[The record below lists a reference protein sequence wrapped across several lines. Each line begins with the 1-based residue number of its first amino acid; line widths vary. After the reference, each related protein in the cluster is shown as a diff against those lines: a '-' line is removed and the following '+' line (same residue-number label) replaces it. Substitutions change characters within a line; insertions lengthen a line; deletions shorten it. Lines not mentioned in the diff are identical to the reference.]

1 MLKKM
6 HMKKKMMKKNK
17 KINHPM
23 SIATKILWGFVLL
36 YFALCCLLAASRN
49 VLGMFMADTSAIV
62 VASALGLQL
71 VISTINKFI
80 PVTNKKEN
88 N

>member
-1 MLKKM
+1 
-6 HMKKKMMKKNK
+6 
-17 KINHPM
+17 M

-36 YFALCCLLAASRN
+36 YFALGALLLTLRN
-49 VLGMFMADTSAIV
+49 VLGLFMADASVIV
-62 VASALGLQL
+62 ITSALGLQF

-80 PVTNKKEN
+80 PVSNDKKN

>member
-1 MLKKM
+1 
-6 HMKKKMMKKNK
+6 
-17 KINHPM
+17 M

-36 YFALCCLLAASRN
+36 YFALCCLLATLRN
-49 VLGMFMADTSAIV
+49 VLGIFMADAFAIV

-80 PVTNKKEN
+80 PVSNKKEDN
-88 N
+88 